1 MRVDNWREV
10 CGCRGNECPMELNLS
25 GESSEAESDRDILY
39 IFLLL
44 LLLMV

>member
-25 GESSEAESDRDILY
+25 GESSEAESDRDILSLRSFSCCCY
-39 IFLLL
+39 C
-44 LLLMV
+44 